1 MAVASK
7 TASNSPKGAKSKAA
21 KKSKGA
27 ALPKK
32 LQGHDP
38 RHVFYMAVFPENRDG
53 SLALDTLCA
62 DSASQDIQ
70 AVIDEAKDRVIDNGG
85 MDIIYECIPIMVV
98 RRPEVSVDHID
109 QLLELP
115 SEDL

>member
-7 TASNSPKGAKSKAA
+7 VASNSPKGAKSKAA

-38 RHVFYMAVFPENRDG
+38 RNSFYIAALINNRDG
-53 SLALDTLCA
+53 SIDLTNLIIEA
-62 DSASQDIQ
+62 ASQDIQ
-70 AVIDEAKDRVIDNGG
+70 FVIDKAKNLVSISGG
-85 MDIIYECIPIMVV
+85 FDIIYECVPIMVV

-115 SEDL
+115 NEDL